1 MLVFVGI
8 NAKKVN
14 YLAQYVSAKSKFDRK
29 LLLRQIFVSISE
41 SDYEDILWGSVKW
54 TN

>member
-8 NAKKVN
+8 NAKK
-14 YLAQYVSAKSKFDRK
+14 LTIYVSAKSKFDGK